1 MMQVTKRKVAAVI
14 GATAV
19 LALIGTGVAIAA
31 SNNDN
36 GAGDQPI
43 EGAALQK
50 ASDAALAET
59 GGGKVTETEVN
70 DEESYYQVEVTLDDG
85 SQVDVQLDRNFHVAG
100 SPPDSAHGTCPPTPL
115 SGFGCTKCCYSDT
128 YCT

>member
-1 MMQVTKRKVAAVI
+1 MQITTRKVVTVVGAA
-14 GATAV
+14 AV
-19 LALIGTGVAIAA
+19 LAVVGTGVAIAA
-31 SNNDN
+31 NTNDRPE
-36 GAGDQPI
+36 DQPI

-50 ASDAALAET
+50 ASDAALADT

-100 SPPDSAHGTCPPTPL
+100 SSADSEQ
-115 SGFGCTKCCYSDT
+115 SN
-128 YCT
+128 

>member
-1 MMQVTKRKVAAVI
+1 MLAV
-14 GATAV
+14 V
-19 LALIGTGVAIAA
+19 GTGVAIAA
-31 SNNDN
+31 NNNDS

-85 SQVDVQLDRNFHVAG
+85 SQVDVQLDRNFQVAG
-100 SPPDSAHGTCPPTPL
+100 SSPDSEH
-115 SGFGCTKCCYSDT
+115 SN
-128 YCT
+128 